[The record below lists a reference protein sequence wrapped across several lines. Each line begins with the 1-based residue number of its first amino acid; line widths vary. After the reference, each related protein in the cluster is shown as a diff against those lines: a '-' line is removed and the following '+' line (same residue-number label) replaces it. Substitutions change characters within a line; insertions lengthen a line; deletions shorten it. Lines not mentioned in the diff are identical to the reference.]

1 MNTNT
6 GQVLVVDD
14 EPNATRVLSAV
25 LSGEGYSVL
34 ESHDVDKAI
43 SMMHRMDIDAVITDV
58 RMPGKDGMQFFD
70 YLTENHSDV
79 PVIFLTAYG
88 TVDSA
93 VMSMQRGAFNYF
105 IKPPDY
111 PKLKSALTK
120 AVQQRQLKKEIELQK
135 RDAAATVTGE
145 CRLIGSTPEMRRIAE
160 TIETIKDSES
170 SVLINGE
177 TGTGKEIIARALHF
191 SSKRREKPF
200 VAFNCSAIPRELVE
214 AELFGSEKGAFS
226 GAVARRI
233 GRFEEASGGTILL
246 DEIGELEF
254 SVQAKLLRVLQ
265 EKEVERLGSN
275 KTVKVDFRL
284 VVSTNRDLQKEVQEG
299 RFREDLFYRVNV
311 VQLTV
316 PPLRERRD
324 DIPLLVREFVKEFC
338 VKERKM
344 LTVSDEVIDAL
355 RAHPWPGNV
364 RQLRNVIERAVVLS
378 KCGLL
383 SLEDLPEE
391 FSHARTS
398 VPVQDSRRTLKE
410 VELRAI
416 RDALEMCDGNKSKAA
431 KMLGISRKAL
441 YKRLN
446 DDAQVFPMKTH

>member
-1 MNTNT
+1 MNTNS

-70 YLTENHSDV
+70 YLTENHADV

-93 VMSMQRGAFNYF
+93 VTSIQRGAFNYF

-111 PKLKSALTK
+111 PKLKSVLTK
-120 AVQQRQLKKEIELQK
+120 AVQQRQLKREIDLQK
-135 RDAAATVTGE
+135 RNPSATMAGP
-145 CRLIGSTPEMRRIAE
+145 CCIGNTPEMRRIAE
-160 TIETIKDSES
+160 TIERIKDSES

-177 TGTGKEIIARALHF
+177 TGTGKEIIARSLHF
-191 SSKRREKPF
+191 SSRRREKPF

-214 AELFGSEKGAFS
+214 SELFGYERGAFS
-226 GAVARRI
+226 GAASRRI

-265 EKEVERLGSN
+265 EREVERLGSN
-275 KTVKVDFRL
+275 RPVKVDFRL

-344 LTVSDEVIDAL
+344 LVASDQVIEAL
-355 RAHPWPGNV
+355 QAHLWPGNV

-378 KCGLL
+378 KGDSL

-391 FSHARTS
+391 FSHAHAC
-398 VPVQDSRRTLKE
+398 VPMPDSRGTLKE

-416 RDALEMCDGNKSKAA
+416 RDALEICAGNKSKAA